1 MNYDPTTQTQEV
13 NEDVTTVVMSPMED
27 EWDNI
32 HGDLVLF

>member
-1 MNYDPTTQTQEV
+1 MKNEPTIKTQE
-13 NEDVTTVVMSPMED
+13 ETEEITSLVMLPVED

>member
-1 MNYDPTTQTQEV
+1 MKNDPTIKTQE
-13 NEDVTTVVMSPMED
+13 ETEEITSVVMSPVED